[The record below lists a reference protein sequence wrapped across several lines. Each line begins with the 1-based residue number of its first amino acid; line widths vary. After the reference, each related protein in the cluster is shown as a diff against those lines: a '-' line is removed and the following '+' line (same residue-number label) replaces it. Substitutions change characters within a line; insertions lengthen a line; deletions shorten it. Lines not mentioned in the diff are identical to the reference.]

1 MQSDVSTKKQ
11 LLTMDESLFYRLL
24 EGPGKVEIDIAMFEH
39 YFVPFVSFF
48 ADDQAPR
55 VQYGA
60 IVRNKTDVLG
70 AETLDELLVLLG
82 DISGR
87 ATNLKVVVYDTPAG
101 ITGPH

>member
-1 MQSDVSTKKQ
+1 MYRDVSTKKQ

-24 EGPGKVEIDIAMFEH
+24 EGPGKVEIDVARIER
-39 YFVPFVSFF
+39 YFVPFVSFL

-55 VQYGA
+55 IQYGA

-70 AETLDELLVLLG
+70 AESVAELLVLLG

-87 ATNLKVVVYDTPAG
+87 ATNLKVVFCDAPAG
-101 ITGPH
+101 TTGPH